1 MRATIHEVKKKNFTW
16 IIVLALLILP
26 IIVEIL
32 WGEFLYNESH
42 DHIQDSQS
50 FMFNL
55 TKLRVYKDTTDE
67 EIQTIPEN
75 ETKPNSTQLL
85 SYLDETSENN
95 KSNATEVFM
104 TEFIHIINSNGF
116 YIFICSLLYNFIN
129 IYKIFILYM
138 TIFLANFVSSTLS
151 YIFQFPKPYM
161 AYFKIKSVA
170 FFNEWGSPNNQII
183 LLISFACSF
192 YKAVVSNK
200 TCSKNLM
207 MKIIVIFF

>member
-16 IIVLALLILP
+16 IGVLALLIVP
-26 IIVEIL
+26 IVVEIL
-32 WGEFLYNESH
+32 WGEILYNSTHDQIES
-42 DHIQDSQS
+42 SQS
-50 FMFNL
+50 FMLKL
-55 TKLRVYKDTTDE
+55 TKLRVYNNTE
-67 EIQTIPEN
+67 EDIQANPEN

-85 SYLDETSENN
+85 LSYLDESSENN

-116 YIFICSLLYNFIN
+116 YIFLCSFLYNFIN

-138 TIFLANFVSSTLS
+138 TIFIANFVSSTLS

-161 AYFKIKSVA
+161 AFYKIKSVA

-183 LLISFACSF
+183 VLLSFACSF

-200 TCSKNLM
+200 TCSKKLTNY
-207 MKIIVIFF
+207 